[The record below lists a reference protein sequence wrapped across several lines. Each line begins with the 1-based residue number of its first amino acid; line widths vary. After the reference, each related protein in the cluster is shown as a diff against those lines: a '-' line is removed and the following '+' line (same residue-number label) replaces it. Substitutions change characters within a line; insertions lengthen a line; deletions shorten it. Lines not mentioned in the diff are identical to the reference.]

1 MRLIDADLLKSDF
14 KDVMPFDIVEIN
26 GVKAGLYRDTII
38 QQVID
43 EQPTVDAVE
52 VVRCKDCKYRADV
65 DEPNI
70 CGVCKLV
77 SNRYHNGEDYC
88 GYGERKDGAE

>member
-1 MRLIDADLLKSDF
+1 MRLIDADKLKDSE
-14 KDVMPFDIVEIN
+14 VMCKVFSNQTDELYGMLQLIN
-26 GVKAGLYRDTII
+26 
-38 QQVID
+38 
-43 EQPTVDAVE
+43 EQLTVDAVE

-77 SNRYHNGEDYC
+77 SNRYCDGEDSC
-88 GYGERKDGAE
+88 SYGERKDGER